1 MQLQIST
8 TPEFENKLRSIVRQ
22 TVAEMMPQ
30 QQTIQ
35 PQIPE
40 FLNLGEAC
48 KLLSVS
54 RGTLDKLIK
63 RGEIKVT
70 HVNTAKRI
78 SKKQL
83 IEFMASREV

>member
-8 TPEFENKLRSIVRQ
+8 TSEFENKLRSIVRQ
-22 TVAEMMPQ
+22 TVAEMIPQ
-30 QQTIQ
+30 QQIIQ

-83 IEFMASREV
+83 IEFMASKEV

>member
-1 MQLQIST
+1 
-8 TPEFENKLRSIVRQ
+8 
-22 TVAEMMPQ
+22 MMPQ

-83 IEFMASREV
+83 IEFMASRKV

>member
-8 TPEFENKLRSIVRQ
+8 TSEFENKLRSLVRQ

-78 SKKQL
+78 SKEQL

>member
-22 TVAEMMPQ
+22 TVAEMIPQ

-83 IEFMASREV
+83 IDFMASKEV

>member
-83 IEFMASREV
+83 IEFMASREA

>member
-8 TPEFENKLRSIVRQ
+8 TPEFENKLRSLVRQ

-35 PQIPE
+35 PQVPE

>member
-8 TPEFENKLRSIVRQ
+8 TPEFENKLRSLVRQ

-83 IEFMASREV
+83 IEFMASRKV

>member
-8 TPEFENKLRSIVRQ
+8 TPEFENKLRSLVRQ
-22 TVAEMMPQ
+22 TVVEMMPQ

-83 IEFMASREV
+83 IEFMVSKEV

>member
-1 MQLQIST
+1 MKAEIVFSE
-8 TPEFENKLRSIVRQ
+8 EFKSNIRSIVRQ

-40 FLNLGEAC
+40 YLNLGESAAF
-48 KLLSVS
+48 LNIS
-54 RGTLDKLIK
+54 RGTLTKLINK
-63 RGEIKVT
+63 GAIKLVPFGR
-70 HVNTAKRI
+70 AKRI

-83 IEFMASREV
+83 IEFMASKEV

>member
-8 TPEFENKLRSIVRQ
+8 TSEFENKLRSLVRQ
-22 TVAEMMPQ
+22 TMAEMMPQ

-48 KLLSVS
+48 KLLSIS

>member
-8 TPEFENKLRSIVRQ
+8 TPEFENKLRSLVRQ

-54 RGTLDKLIK
+54 RGKLDKLIK

>member
-8 TPEFENKLRSIVRQ
+8 TPEFENKLRSLVRQ
-22 TVAEMMPQ
+22 TVAEMIPQ

>member
-1 MQLQIST
+1 MKAEIVFSEELKSNI
-8 TPEFENKLRSIVRQ
+8 RSIVRQ

-40 FLNLGEAC
+40 FLNLGESC
-48 KLLSVS
+48 KLLHVS

-83 IEFMASREV
+83 IEFMASKEV

>member
-1 MQLQIST
+1 MKAEIVFSE
-8 TPEFENKLRSIVRQ
+8 EFKSNIRSIVRQ

-83 IEFMASREV
+83 IEFMASKEV

>member
-1 MQLQIST
+1 MKAEIVFSE
-8 TPEFENKLRSIVRQ
+8 EFKSNIRSIVRQ

-48 KLLSVS
+48 KFLHVS
-54 RGTLDKLIK
+54 RGTLDKLVK

-83 IEFMASREV
+83 IEFMASKEV

>member
-8 TPEFENKLRSIVRQ
+8 TPEFENKLRSLVRQ

>member
-8 TPEFENKLRSIVRQ
+8 TPEFENKLRSLVRQ

-63 RGEIKVT
+63 RGEIKGT